1 KKFAFCLSKR
11 KYSGNAIR
19 TAKYNL
25 LTFLPLNLYEQFHRM
40 ANVYFVFVIL
50 LQTFPEIST
59 LPWYTLLFPLSC
71 LLIIRGLRDLV
82 DDIGRHR
89 SDRSINSRP
98 CEILAGSRFR
108 WRQWR
113 DICVGDI
120 VRLRKD
126 SVVPADLLLLCSS
139 EPSSLCY
146 VETADIDGETNLKFR
161 QALLVTHQELQSEE
175 SMAAFD
181 GRVRCEEP
189 NSRLHTF
196 TGTLRWRG
204 RTHALDGDRILL
216 RGCRV
221 RNTALCHGLVLYAGE
236 CPWRGFWWA
245 LWGFLILGS
254 SHAGL
259 PPQIFLLLLATS
271 LGLAVAS
278 GFWARTFQE
287 KHSYLAALYQHTSP
301 AHQAFLNFWGFTILL
316 SIIIPMSMYITFEF
330 IYLVNSCFIN
340 WDLEMYYG
348 AKDIPAEA
356 RSTSLSDQLGQIQ
369 YIFSDKTGT
378 LTQNIMSFKK
388 CCVNGTIYGNLG
400 WDLFVGA
407 QMNLELVLSTPA
419 DCPRGVCWESLYQ
432 LVYQAASPDEEALV
446 LAARSLGY
454 VFLGRTQDSI
464 TIRELGTTRTYELL
478 AMLDFNSDR
487 KRMSVLGE
495 WGGVG
500 CPSPF
505 CAQPTRDGTGMARL
519 RSRGPQES
527 LTESALD
534 RFAEET
540 LRTLCVASR
549 EVSEAEF
556 RTWGRRHR
564 EAAALLGERAREL
577 DRLYDEMEQNL
588 QLLGATAIEDK
599 LQDGVPETIQLLKLG
614 NIKVW
619 VLTGDKQETAMNIG
633 YACRLLT
640 DDMEILEEKEVLTE
654 KKGWPWQWLCCGRA
668 EASQDQGALVEKAF
682 VDLATSCQAVICC
695 RVTPKQKAL
704 MVQLVKKHKKAVTL
718 AIGDGANDVNMIK
731 TADIGVGI
739 SGLEGLQAVQ
749 CSDYALA
756 QFSFLQRLLLVH
768 GRWNYLRICKFLRCF
783 FYKTFAGLLAQVW
796 FAFHSGFTAQPLYEG
811 WFLALYNIFYT
822 AYPVLSVG
830 LFEQDVSAKKSL
842 EFPELYVVGQQDELF
857 NYRVFGVTLLH
868 GVGTSL
874 ISFYITLWAFEDH
887 VGTKVVGDYESFS
900 VTVALSAL
908 LSVLIVLDTQYWT
921 VLSFLMVTASLLLF
935 CLFSFLTQT
944 VDAYRIAPAI
954 FRFPGEVPWV
964 IPAAL
969 PFPGLGRIQLRA
981 RRAPEPPVELRS
993 HVPRG
998 SFRRSSYA
1006 FSHQQGYG
1014 GLITRGDSLRVRDSL
1029 CVRDSGDN
1037 GHVRDSLRVRDSRD
1051 SGRVRDSLCAGDS
1064 LLAAHCHQLPIVT
1077 RLTDHCHQ
1085 APCLMPPGSLSTAT
1099 RLTDLCH
1106 RLPIA
1111 TKFPDCCH
1119 QTLCPLSPSSPSP
1132 CDPLAASPAPL
1143 ALPSPQSL
1151 WCEAD
1156 PSPGCTHKGSAAGPD
1171 SLINSG
1177 LITCPDGEQQ
1187 RV

>member
-1 KKFAFCLSKR
+1 VRANDRSYHRQVRKKFAFCLSKR

-40 ANVYFVFVIL
+40 ANVYFCCKIL
-50 LQTFPEIST
+50 VLQTFPEIST

-181 GRVRCEEP
+181 GECEEP

-221 RNTALCHGLVLYAGE
+221 RNTALCHGLV
-236 CPWRGFWWA
+236 RFWWA

-407 QMNLELVLSTPA
+407 QMNLELVLSTPQKS
-419 DCPRGVCWESLYQ
+419 GVCDVTLLEAAQRDNDPVLREFLRLLALCHTVMVEDRGDQ

-495 WGGVG
+495 WGG
-500 CPSPF
+500 
-505 CAQPTRDGTGMARL
+505 RL

-640 DDMEILEEKEVLTE
+640 DDMEILEEKEVRSQPCVLSPKDRILHTGEVLTE

-908 LSVLIVLDTQYWT
+908 LSVLVEVSTH
-921 VLSFLMVTASLLLF
+921 LLL
-935 CLFSFLTQT
+935 L
-944 VDAYRIAPAI
+944 I
-954 FRFPGEVPWV
+954 
-964 IPAAL
+964 L
-969 PFPGLGRIQLRA
+969 PHSRSSGSLGSGI
-981 RRAPEPPVELRS
+981 
-993 HVPRG
+993 VPRG
-998 SFRRSSYA
+998 FMDPAEGPAGPGAAGGAALARPPRLLPPLQLRLLPPAGLRRPHHPRGQPACEGQSVCEGQRGQWA
-1006 FSHQQGYG
+1006 CEGQPACEGQQGQWACEG
-1014 GLITRGDSLRVRDSL
+1014 QLVCWGQSVSEGRPACEGQRGQRACEGQWERPACWGQSACEGQSVRDSL
-1029 CVRDSGDN
+1029 CVK
-1037 GHVRDSLRVRDSRD
+1037 
-1051 SGRVRDSLCAGDS
+1051 DSLCARATPGTA
-1064 LLAAHCHQLPIVT
+1064 LAVPQP
-1077 RLTDHCHQ
+1077 Q
-1085 APCLMPPGSLSTAT
+1085 G
-1099 RLTDLCH
+1099 
-1106 RLPIA
+1106 
-1111 TKFPDCCH
+1111 
-1119 QTLCPLSPSSPSP
+1119 TL
-1132 CDPLAASPAPL
+1132 AMAS
-1143 ALPSPQSL
+1143 
-1151 WCEAD
+1151 
-1156 PSPGCTHKGSAAGPD
+1156 
-1171 SLINSG
+1171 
-1177 LITCPDGEQQ
+1177 
-1187 RV
+1187 V